1 MFIFECSNYWQ
12 MQKRIA
18 VFYSLISLFFI
29 AYGQETETDTSGYIP
44 GDLDYNLIYAADK
57 GYKDEVLRLLD
68 LGAHVNGSL
77 GNGVTPL
84 MYATQGGHL
93 DVVKILI
100 QNDAKVNQVPEN
112 GVTALISAVLIDSLQ
127 IAEFL
132 IRNGADVNKADMN
145 KVTPLMQ
152 AIANGNYP
160 MTDMLL
166 YYDADFNQKDIQ
178 GTDALMVASFLGLT
192 DIVRLLTD
200 LGADVNTSDSMHR
213 TPLHMAIQNGF
224 IDIVEIL
231 IENGAE
237 IDRTDIS
244 GLTPLGVAV
253 ENDDLEMT
261 RFLVSHG
268 AKTSKK
274 FTCTQNALTI
284 ATEHKND
291 SIIKFLKQSRVKR
304 ILLPTFNKYIIGI
317 DLDWNTEDFL
327 TGVHFGISDRK
338 YQLEVFTEYRFRPFA
353 IPVLE
358 KESSDV
364 SYQYR
369 ERRGAYSIG
378 IDKKFRIINTGHIN
392 NYGLFLGFKECLT
405 FGSYRGSTQKPDTKW
420 ITIPRAGLYWN
431 YRYLNAK
438 LYYEYMNLD
447 LYQISDGR
455 LNFSFYFNI
464 NWRRNRYSPKYIDWL

>member
-1 MFIFECSNYWQ
+1 
-12 MQKRIA
+12 MQKRIT
-18 VFYSLISLFFI
+18 VFCSLISLFFI
-29 AYGQETETDTSGYIP
+29 TYGQEPETDTSGYIP
-44 GDLDYNLIYAADK
+44 GDLDYNIIYAADK
-57 GYKDEVLRLLD
+57 GNKEEVLRLLD
-68 LGAHVNGSL
+68 LGADVNGTL

-84 MYATQGGHL
+84 MYATQGGHF

-100 QNDAKVNQVPEN
+100 LNDAKVNQVPEN
-112 GVTALISAVLIDSLQ
+112 GVTALISAVLIDSIQ

-132 IRNGADVNKADMN
+132 IRNGADVNQSDIN

-152 AIANGNYP
+152 AIANGNYL

-166 YYDADFNQKDIQ
+166 YYDADAIQKDIQ

-192 DIVRLLTD
+192 DIVSLLSD
-200 LGADVNTSDSMHR
+200 YGADVNSTDTKLR
-213 TPLHMAIQNGF
+213 TPLHMAVQNGF

-237 IDRTDIS
+237 IDKTDIS
-244 GLTPLGVAV
+244 ALTPLGTAI
-253 ENDDLEMT
+253 ENDDLEMI

-268 AKTSKK
+268 AQTSKK

-291 SIIKFLKQSRVKR
+291 SIIKFLRQSKVKR
-304 ILLPTFNKYIIGI
+304 ILWPTFNKFMIGT
-317 DLDWNTEDFL
+317 DLNWNTDDFL

-338 YQLEVFTEYRFRPFA
+338 YQLEVFAEYRFRPFA

-358 KESSDV
+358 KESDDV

-369 ERRGAYSIG
+369 ERRGAYSFG
-378 IDKKFRIINTGHIN
+378 IDKRFRIISTGNMNH
-392 NYGLFLGFKECLT
+392 YGLFLGFKECIT
-405 FGSYRGSTQKPDTKW
+405 FGSYRGSTQNPDTKW
-420 ITIPRAGLYWN
+420 LSIPRAGLYWN

-438 LYYEYMNLD
+438 LYYEYMKLN

-464 NWRRNRYSPKYIDWL
+464 NWQKNRYAPKYIDWL